1 MYKRQG
7 TLYFACYRPNH
18 CQNGHKLAV
27 TVSPPLNSSSSAV
40 AGAATALTIGTA
52 PQFWSPAT
60 IEATYSATVGTKLV
74 FRYAAHHNV
83 YIMPSK
89 EAYDDCDFSRATKL
103 AARDHGGGG
112 GGDVLPNLYQ
122 AVAIA
127 AGSLYF
133 ACGSPNH
140 CESGHKT
147 TVTVSL
153 PLDASSSAVADAATE
168 LEVGKAPQFWSQ
180 VPSTPNAYSVAVGT
194 KLVFRYDTYHNLYL
208 LPSMA
213 ALDNCD
219 FSEATQL
226 AGEGQGGGEG
236 DNPPNL
242 YEAVTVA
249 TGTLYLACQK
259 STHCRMGHRI
269 KITVV
274 SRRERLDS
282 SPAALG
288 GFHIEQQIGL
298 ADPDPRFESFWSRYP
313 SSPNTYSVV
322 VLSLIHI

>member
-1 MYKRQG
+1 M
-7 TLYFACYRPNH
+7 
-18 CQNGHKLAV
+18 
-27 TVSPPLNSSSSAV
+27 
-40 AGAATALTIGTA
+40 
-52 PQFWSPAT
+52 
-60 IEATYSATVGTKLV
+60 
-74 FRYAAHHNV
+74 
-83 YIMPSK
+83 
-89 EAYDDCDFSRATKL
+89 
-103 AARDHGGGG
+103 
-112 GGDVLPNLYQ
+112 LPNLYQ
-122 AVAIA
+122 AVVIA

-180 VPSTPNAYSVAVGT
+180 VPSTPNTYSVVVGT

-242 YEAVTVA
+242 YEAVTA
-249 TGTLYLACQK
+249 PLARSTLHAKRARTAGWGIGSRSRSSLDANG
-259 STHCRMGHRI
+259 S
-269 KITVV
+269 
-274 SRRERLDS
+274 SRRRRVGRL
-282 SPAALG
+282 PQQQLIGVAAVRTG
-288 GFHIEQQIGL
+288 GT
-298 ADPDPRFESFWSRYP
+298 WSEIP
-313 SSPNTYSVV
+313 QPQATYSVV
-322 VLSLIHI
+322 VGTADV